1 MSFKLNS
8 LFLTDGYKVNH
19 VRMLAPGTTKLYGT
33 WIPRSTKHA
42 PKGITKIVSFGQQ
55 LVWKW
60 LHDEFEE
67 NFFNSN
73 IRNKIKEAGHSEEE
87 FSKYLNK
94 QKEKALQF
102 VKDMSLYLGMEYDGK
117 HFEELWDLGYLPIK
131 VKALPEGIE
140 TNPNIPHMTFV
151 NTVDGFAWLTL
162 YLETVVSA
170 LAWKPSTAATIAKLY
185 RRQCEEWV
193 SKTDNQNMWLVDFMC
208 HDFSAR
214 GLDPMSQYL
223 IGLGHA
229 TSFKGSD
236 TLPVIPA
243 SRYFY
248 GVKEDEMPIFSVN
261 ASEHSVSTTKI
272 FSEADKIYNNQP
284 IKNERKLEDVISS
297 FKDESPKLY
306 ELACEI
312 LAGKKVEDKIYS
324 SEQTDNQHQVYN
336 YFEVK
341 NNEIIAVGEERVRE
355 GGWYWFKPKPKITKE
370 QAQSLGEQQMITD
383 WLEIFPK
390 GILSIV
396 SDTFDLWKLI
406 TEYLPANKDT
416 IMARDGKVVIRPD
429 SGDPVDIIC
438 GVSTKYKDL
447 SKYFPEGEVLPEY
460 FEDGLLEEVREDT
473 PHGECGVTK
482 YENTYIVRGKLY
494 KAKINNISWNR
505 YDKQYYFIDMWEKAK
520 ITIEELEWKPSD
532 KGVIELLWDIFG
544 GTINE
549 QGYKVLDPHIGA
561 IYGDSITPERQ
572 VQIYERLAA
581 KGFAATNIVLGVGSF
596 TYQYKTR
603 DTLGFAAKGAWFEV
617 FDCGEVRQCE
627 CTSNEDCLK
636 PIKKAY
642 NIYKDPI
649 TDDGTKK
656 SLKGLQMVGFNST
669 EHPNEYFVVGECTP
683 EQEAKGLLQVIYE
696 DGKFYNQV
704 TLEEI
709 RNRLKS

>member
-1 MSFKLNS
+1 MSFKINS
-8 LFLTDGYKVNH
+8 LYLTDGYKVGH
-19 VRMLAPGTTKLYGT
+19 KAMLAPGTTKLYGT

-87 FSKYLNK
+87 FIKYLNR
-94 QKEKALQF
+94 QKDKALQF

-117 HFEELWDLGYLPIK
+117 HFEELWDLGYLPIR
-131 VKALPEGIE
+131 VKSLPEGIE

-185 RRQCEEWV
+185 RRQAEEWV
-193 SKTDNQNMWLVDFMC
+193 KKTDPANLWLVDFMC

-248 GVKEDEMPIFSVN
+248 GVKEDEMSIFSVN

-272 FSEADKIYNNQP
+272 FT
-284 IKNERKLEDVISS
+284 V
-297 FKDESPKLY
+297 
-306 ELACEI
+306 
-312 LAGKKVEDKIYS
+312 
-324 SEQTDNQHQVYN
+324 
-336 YFEVK
+336 
-341 NNEIIAVGEERVRE
+341 
-355 GGWYWFKPKPKITKE
+355 
-370 QAQSLGEQQMITD
+370 GEQQMIAD
-383 WLEIFPK
+383 WLQIFPK

-406 TEYLPANKDT
+406 TEYLPANKEA
-416 IMARDGKVVIRPD
+416 IMARDGKLVIRPD

-438 GVSTKYKDL
+438 GITKPIFKSFKEANEYANVKLMSHFQFKIVNDD
-447 SKYFPEGEVLPEY
+447 KFYFTNGTTVHEYLPE
-460 FEDGLLEEVREDT
+460 
-473 PHGECGVTK
+473 PHE
-482 YENTYIVRGKLY
+482 
-494 KAKINNISWNR
+494 
-505 YDKQYYFIDMWEKAK
+505 
-520 ITIEELEWKPSD
+520 

-544 GTINE
+544 GTVNE
-549 QGYKVLDPHIGA
+549 QGYKVLDSHIGA

-596 TYQYKTR
+596 TYQYNTR
-603 DTLGFAAKGAWFEV
+603 DTLGYACKGSWFEV
-617 FDCGEVRQCE
+617 EEHYSKTPDGVESLTNNNVMYPTGTQTFLRK
-627 CTSNEDCLK
+627 TT
-636 PIKKAY
+636 Y
-642 NIYKDPI
+642 NIYKDPV

-656 SLKGLQMVGFNST
+656 SLKGLCAVFDETGNGD
-669 EHPNEYFVVGECTP
+669 YFVQTECTW
-683 EQEAKGLLQVIYE
+683 ELENTGELQVIYE
-696 DGKFYNQV
+696 DGKFYNPV
-704 TLEEI
+704 TLDEI
-709 RNRLKS
+709 RNRLSKI